1 MGKMLDPKNVT
12 TRADR
17 MMRDHLSM
25 FQEYFGDYERE
36 GSRYCFVFNENTGV
50 KIYYEDYSK
59 FLTKTF
65 STTIKITVSNVTM
78 KKSWK
83 AKLNLSGKIKVER
96 ISLKALNQD
105 SRDMVDELN
114 DNKELIEKMF
124 YLFKD
129 FDVQGLTM
137 EYNKDE
143 QEVNITL
150 RPYPG
155 AFIWVK
161 MPPIYY
167 DIRLKREEVKRIYE
181 ITELFSKF
189 YSKDMLTYFIV

>member
-17 MMRDHLSM
+17 MMRDHLGL
-25 FQEYFGDYERE
+25 FEQYFGSYERE
-36 GSRYCFVFNENTGV
+36 GSRYCFDFNDDTLV
-50 KIYYEDYSK
+50 KVYYEDYSK
-59 FLTKTF
+59 LLTKTF
-65 STTIKITVSNVTM
+65 STTIKITVRNVTM
-78 KKSWK
+78 NKSWK
-83 AKLNLSGKIKVER
+83 AKLNLSGKVKVEK
-96 ISLKALNQD
+96 ISLKALDQN
-105 SRDMVDELN
+105 SRDVVDKLN
-114 DNKELIEKMF
+114 DNTELIGKMF
-124 YLFKD
+124 SLFKD

-137 EYNKDE
+137 EYRKEE
-143 QEVNITL
+143 QEMDIII

-167 DIRLKREEVKRIYE
+167 DIRLKTEEVKRIYE

-189 YSKDMLTYFIV
+189 YSNDILM

>member
-12 TRADR
+12 VRAER

-36 GSRYCFVFNENTGV
+36 GSRYCFVFDDNTGV
-50 KIYYEDYSK
+50 KVYYEDYSK

-65 STTIKITVSNVTM
+65 STTVKITVSNVTM

-114 DNKELIEKMF
+114 DNTELIGK
-124 YLFKD
+124 LLALIKG
-129 FDVQGLTM
+129 FDLQAMTM
-137 EYNKDE
+137 EYRKDE
-143 QEVNITL
+143 QEMDITI

-167 DIRLKREEVKRIYE
+167 DIRLKPEEVKRIHE

-189 YSKDMLTYFIV
+189 YNKDMLM

>member
-17 MMRDHLSM
+17 MMRDHLGM
-25 FQEYFGDYERE
+25 FEKYFGSYERE
-36 GSRYCFVFNENTGV
+36 GSRYCFDFNDNTLV
-50 KIYYEDYSK
+50 KVYYENYSK
-59 FLTKTF
+59 LLTKTF
-65 STTIKITVSNVTM
+65 STTIKITVSKVNM

-83 AKLNLSGKIKVER
+83 AKLNLSGKVKVEK
-96 ISLKALNQD
+96 IALKALDPD

-114 DNKELIEKMF
+114 ENTEWIGTMF
-124 YLFKD
+124 SLFKD
-129 FDVQGLTM
+129 FDIQGLTM
-137 EYNKDE
+137 EYRKEE
-143 QEVNITL
+143 QEMDIII

-167 DIRLKREEVKRIYE
+167 DIRLKQEEIKRIYE

-189 YSKDMLTYFIV
+189 DSEAILM